1 MNANVLGVNYFFQK
15 DYLLFLSISVNTL
28 LFLKQFFIFYCDFL
42 KNVLLY
48 QRELIKQLF
57 HKGE

>member
-1 MNANVLGVNYFFQK
+1 MNANVLSVNYFFQK
-15 DYLLFLSISVNTL
+15 DDLLFLSISMNTL